1 VEVRTF
7 LLIFFILA
15 HIEQQDIVFK
25 PYFSFLT
32 SLQYDSNFFTESFSM
47 IVPCILHLLF
57 FFSFLFFSFLSQF
70 PSILSSLH
78 WLSHLWH
85 HTPFLHPCSPLPSL
99 LFLTHLSPSHSPSPS
114 PSQPCRGKKG
124 VDLEYLL
131 GCGVNSTPQQNA
143 RALDVL
149 TVSGVFFA
157 SLDIDCLFF
166 TVLYYS
172 LLFRFFIFF
181 TLSTT
186 FFYISLYD
194 FVLFV

>member
-1 VEVRTF
+1 
-7 LLIFFILA
+7 
-15 HIEQQDIVFK
+15 VFK

-57 FFSFLFFSFLSQF
+57 FFSFLFFSF
-70 PSILSSLH
+70 SIPFCSFILTLAKSPVA
-78 WLSHLWH
+78 SH
-85 HTPFLHPCSPLPSL
+85 PFLHPCSPLPSL

-194 FVLFV
+194 YVLFV